1 MTNKVCLVTGGSGFL
16 GINLCRYLLARGY
29 TLRTLDIAPF
39 EYPERN
45 VVEVLHGDIRDRSA
59 VDAAM
64 RGIDLV
70 VHAAAALPLSSPD
83 DIFSTDAD
91 GTRIVL
97 ESAFR
102 NGVSRV
108 IFTSSTSVYGIPD
121 HHPLHEEDSLHGVGP
136 YGEAKI
142 EAERHCR
149 EFRAAGHCVTV
160 LRPKSFVGP
169 ERLGVFELLY
179 DWAAAGRNFPVL
191 GSGDNLYQ
199 LLDVEDLCAVIHRCA
214 TLDADVV
221 NDSFNVGAKDFCTMR
236 ENFQAVLDRAGHG
249 KRVIGFPARPV
260 IIALRLLESLHL
272 SPIYQWIYATAA
284 QESFVSIER
293 LEQKLG
299 YVPRYSNQQALLRN
313 FDWYLEHRDE
323 YRGKTGVSHRVPWKR
338 GALKLAEVFF

>member
-1 MTNKVCLVTGGSGFL
+1 MTNKACLVTGGSGFL

-45 VVEVLHGDIRDRSA
+45 VVEGLQGDIRDRSA

-121 HHPLHEEDSLHGVGP
+121 HHPLCEEDSLHGVGP